1 MASPDYI
8 NIIERKLI
16 DQLRIDFPGAH
27 VFGQFPEAEEVS
39 YPCIILE
46 ITSSGQFDKF
56 MGEQLTF
63 GGVTKKGELVGLVYL
78 IHLIVDK
85 DTQLT
90 VNGAIFKQRRLLNYL
105 MLSVANT
112 FTDMSPSEFGTD
124 VEVVQ
129 QDLSNWSDIG
139 YDPEL
144 ELWGGSAVYML
155 VFKNYRDLGS

>member
-56 MGEQLTF
+56 
-63 GGVTKKGELVGLVYL
+63 
-78 IHLIVDK
+78 
-85 DTQLT
+85 
-90 VNGAIFKQRRLLNYL
+90 
-105 MLSVANT
+105 
-112 FTDMSPSEFGTD
+112 
-124 VEVVQ
+124 
-129 QDLSNWSDIG
+129 
-139 YDPEL
+139 
-144 ELWGGSAVYML
+144 
-155 VFKNYRDLGS
+155 